1 MKKISLKLLF
11 SFIII
16 LITIISCGKKKE
28 EKIRIAAIKGP
39 PAMGVVKLF
48 SDNEEGKTLN
58 KYDSKIVST
67 SDEIIALI
75 GKGELD
81 IATVPSNLASV
92 LYNKTEG
99 KIQVASIIA
108 FGILYIVEN
117 EGNNLNTLKDLKGKT
132 IYANGKGATPEIVLK
147 YILKGNGLELGKD
160 VKIEFKSEA
169 TEVINAL
176 SNDKKGVAL
185 LNQPFLTV
193 AQSKNPKLR
202 IAFSIE
208 VEWDKII
215 KTNKGSQV
223 SGVIIVNKNFA
234 EKNPKKVENF
244 LKEYEQS
251 VKFIKENSDEGAKL
265 ISKYGIIP
273 EPIAK
278 KAILGTNITYV
289 DGNEMK
295 EKISEYLKILFEED
309 PKIIGGKI
317 PKDDFYYIK

>member
-108 FGILYIVEN
+108 FGVLYIVEN

-132 IYANGKGATPEIVLK
+132 IYANGKGATP
-147 YILKGNGLELGKD
+147 
-160 VKIEFKSEA
+160 
-169 TEVINAL
+169 
-176 SNDKKGVAL
+176 
-185 LNQPFLTV
+185 
-193 AQSKNPKLR
+193 
-202 IAFSIE
+202 
-208 VEWDKII
+208 
-215 KTNKGSQV
+215 
-223 SGVIIVNKNFA
+223 
-234 EKNPKKVENF
+234 
-244 LKEYEQS
+244 
-251 VKFIKENSDEGAKL
+251 
-265 ISKYGIIP
+265 
-273 EPIAK
+273 
-278 KAILGTNITYV
+278 
-289 DGNEMK
+289 
-295 EKISEYLKILFEED
+295 
-309 PKIIGGKI
+309 
-317 PKDDFYYIK
+317 